1 MAEKLKKAALARV
14 EKSKIEVTPGMFSSA
29 PDKAS
34 MKTGIVMAFFTVLVL
49 GAFGFSGSSE
59 QVTFQLNESGSWASV
74 PDFTAAS
81 NSISMVLG
89 GILGLITLVV
99 TALTIRNRP
108 SPMWLSLIFGLVG
121 ATALLAWLAAGSSV
135 PVSFLLSNAVVLAVP
150 IILGALGGV
159 MSERVGV
166 VNIAIEGQLLTGAFV
181 AAVVGSLTD
190 SLWLGLVA
198 AAVAAA
204 LLSMSLASLAIK
216 YLVDQIII
224 GVLINVLVIGVT
236 NFLYSQWLASDGK
249 NSNFPGTFDIV
260 KIPFLSD
267 IPIIGEALFAN
278 RVTVYI
284 TLILIPI
291 VWLMLFRTKLGLRAR
306 AVGEHPLAADTV
318 GINVARTR
326 FWWVTAGGAI
336 AGIGGAAL
344 TIGNVGAFGRE
355 MSGGLG
361 FIALAVVIL
370 GRWQPFYVAASAL
383 LFGFAIIMRIWANQV
398 SPGIPS
404 DFITMVPYL
413 VTLIAVAGFAG
424 KVKAPAAVGQPYS
437 KS

>member
-1 MAEKLKKAALARV
+1 MAKKTNSDAAAAASGKL
-14 EKSKIEVTPGMFSSA
+14 EVTPGMFSTA
-29 PDKAS
+29 PVKVS
-34 MKTGIVMAFFTVLVL
+34 PKTGVVMAFFTVLVL
-49 GAFGFSGSSE
+49 LAFGVYGNPKG
-59 QVTFQLNESGSWASV
+59 VTFQLNEAGTWLSV
-74 PDFTAAS
+74 PDFTVS
-81 NSISMVLG
+81 SSGFSLLLGGVLG
-89 GILGLITLVV
+89 FVTLISTF
-99 TALTIRNRP
+99 LTIRNRP
-108 SPMWLSLIFGLVG
+108 TPMWLSLFFGLVG
-121 ATALLAWLAAGSSV
+121 ATSLLAWLAAGASV
-135 PVSFLLSNAVVLAVP
+135 PLPFILSNAVVLAVP

-190 SLWLGLVA
+190 NLWLGLITA
-198 AAVAAA
+198 AIASA

-236 NFLYSQWLASDGK
+236 NFLYSQWLASDGE

-260 KIPFLSD
+260 KIPLLSD

-284 TLILIPI
+284 TLLLVPL
-291 VWLMLFRTKLGLRAR
+291 VWFMLFRTKLGLRAR

-370 GRWQPFYVAASAL
+370 GRWQPFYVAAAAL

-398 SPGIPS
+398 SPGIPT

-424 KVKAPAAVGQPYS
+424 KVKPPAASGQPYS